1 MNCADW
7 FPPTIDLSIE
17 DWLAIT
23 DPAAL
28 DWPIRGP
35 GLQWNTVRG
44 PRCLKFSP
52 PDSQGAFEH
61 LEETSSDVHEESQE
75 APGGEVC
82 VLVQALDIIKG
93 SKGDGQPEPDSEREQ
108 V

>member
-1 MNCADW
+1 MNRADW
-7 FPPTIDLSIE
+7 FPPTVDLSIE

-35 GLQWNTVRG
+35 GLQWTCV
-44 PRCLKFSP
+44 SP

-61 LEETSSDVHEESQE
+61 LEKTSSDVHEESQG
-75 APGGEVC
+75 APGGAGC

-93 SKGDGQPEPDSEREQ
+93 SKR
-108 V
+108 